1 MELELATM
9 PFIILTVYLIVWL
22 MKKFILKTDKQRQSL
37 PPIAMIMGGT
47 IAVLLFYFMP
57 DTVEF
62 TNIIEALTTGMGSG
76 LAAVGCNQVYKQF
89 QKFRTVTNTCD
100 DCGSDIDESI

>member
-47 IAVLLFYFMP
+47 IAVLLFYFM
-57 DTVEF
+57 
-62 TNIIEALTTGMGSG
+62 L
-76 LAAVGCNQVYKQF
+76 
-89 QKFRTVTNTCD
+89 R
-100 DCGSDIDESI
+100 

>member
-1 MELELATM
+1 MDLYIATM
-9 PFIILTVYLIVWL
+9 PFIILTVYLIVWFL
-22 MKKFILKTDKQRQSL
+22 KKLVLKTDKQRQSL

-57 DTVEF
+57 ETVDF
-62 TNIIEALTTGMGSG
+62 ANIIEALTTGMGSG

-89 QKFRTVTNTCD
+89 QKFRTADTYEEPS
-100 DCGSDIDESI
+100 SDEVI

>member
-1 MELELATM
+1 MDLELATM
-9 PFIILTVYLIVWL
+9 PFIILTVYLIVWFL
-22 MKKFILKTDKQRQSL
+22 KKLVLKTDKQRQSL

-57 DTVEF
+57 EAVDF
-62 TNIIEALTTGMGSG
+62 ANIIEALTNGMGSG

-89 QKFRTVTNTCD
+89 KKFRTV
-100 DCGSDIDESI
+100 DIYEESNSDESI

>member
-9 PFIILTVYLIVWL
+9 PFIILTVYLFTWL
-22 MKKFILKTDKQRQSL
+22 LKRFVLKTDKQRQSL
-37 PPIAMIMGGT
+37 PPIAMVMGGT

-62 TNIIEALTTGMGSG
+62 SNIIEALTTGMGSG

-89 QKFRTVTNTCD
+89 QKFKTVTSID
-100 DCGSDIDESI
+100 DSDEVI

>member
-22 MKKFILKTDKQRQSL
+22 LKRFVLKTDKQRQSL
-37 PPIAMIMGGT
+37 PPISMVIGGT

-57 DTVEF
+57 NTVDF

-76 LAAVGCNQVYKQF
+76 LAAVGCNQIYKQF
-89 QKFRTVTNTCD
+89 QKFKTVT
-100 DCGSDIDESI
+100 SIDEPDEVI